1 MTWRQRSRISS
12 RKGVCSKMGEVMV
25 LIEHRQGEMR
35 AISLEMLSKG
45 QELAEKTGA
54 ELTAV
59 LLGKGTSS
67 LAEEIQRFCHHT
79 LSVEDER
86 LSRFNSEPYQDVLTA
101 LMNKRNPSLVLI
113 GHTAFGM
120 DIAPA
125 LATAAG
131 IPLATDCYDIAV
143 QGSTILAY
151 RQMYG
156 GKMCAEVHGKEAPC
170 TMITVRSG
178 SFPSENLREIHGVIE
193 EVPFTFEQ
201 DYSYK
206 KFLRYLEAA
215 VGGVDITQADV
226 IVSVGRG
233 IGGPENLSGAEEL
246 ASLLGGVVACSR
258 PVADKQWLPKE
269 RQVGTSGKTV
279 KPKFYIALGISGAF
293 QHIAGMQNAATIIA
307 INKDAKAPIFNVA
320 HYGIVG
326 DLLKV
331 VPDIV
336 AKVRERKGA

>member
-1 MTWRQRSRISS
+1 
-12 RKGVCSKMGEVMV
+12 MGEIMV
-25 LIEHRQGEMR
+25 LMEHRQGELR
-35 AISLEMLSKG
+35 EISLEMLAKG
-45 QELAEKTGA
+45 QELAEKKQT

-59 LLGKGTSS
+59 LFGAGVDS
-67 LAEEIQRFCHHT
+67 LAGDIKRLCHRT
-79 LSVEDER
+79 LVLEDER
-86 LSRFNSEPYQDVLTA
+86 LTHFNSEPYQDTLAA
-101 LMNKRNPSLVLI
+101 LIEERKPSLVLI

-120 DIAPA
+120 DLAPA

-131 IPLATDCYDIAV
+131 IPLATDCYEIEVKNNAIV
-143 QGSTILAY
+143 PY

-156 GKMCAEVHGKEAPC
+156 GKMCTEVHLREAPC

-178 SFPSENLREIHGVIE
+178 SFPAEGLREINGAIE
-193 EVPFTFEQ
+193 AVPFTFDK

-206 KFLRYLEAA
+206 EFIQYLEAA
-215 VGGVDITQADV
+215 VGEVDITQADV

-233 IGGPENLSGAEEL
+233 IGGPEHLPVAEEL
-246 ASLLGGVVACSR
+246 ANLLGGVVACSR

-279 KPKFYIALGISGAF
+279 KPKFYVALGISGAF

-320 HYGIVG
+320 NYGIVD
-326 DLLKV
+326 DLFKA
-331 VPDIV
+331 VPAIV
-336 AKVRERKGA
+336 AKLRERKGA